1 MWEAIAR
8 FVLKNKLVLLI
19 ALLIIT
25 AFMGWHASKVQMSYD
40 FSRAI
45 PTDNAKYISYQNFRR
60 QFGEDGNMMVIG
72 LQTTQ
77 LFNEKTFGSFQLL
90 NNQIKNITG
99 VENVLSIPSAITL
112 KKDSV
117 TEKLKAENIFT
128 YKSAAESGELKFDNL
143 DSSRNVF
150 FSLPFY
156 RGVLYNAQ
164 TNTYLVA
171 VRINK
176 DILNSKNR
184 SGVVNQVINVAENF
198 GKAHSIEMHY
208 SGLPLIRTQIAD
220 KIKREMKWFL
230 IGSVLLLAVI
240 LLFFFRSVSV
250 MLLSITVVLIGV
262 VWSMGTLHLMGYKI
276 TLLTV
281 LIPTLIVIIG
291 IPNCIYFLNKY
302 HIAYN
307 ESRNKES
314 ALVNMIS
321 KMGIVTLFCNIAAA
335 IGFAVFALTKS
346 DILKEFG
353 AVAGINIIALFFI
366 SFILIPAILSY
377 LPAPKERHTKYLDNK
392 WLLALLDK
400 LEVWTLNH
408 RKLIYAVTIVV
419 VAIAIAGIFRLHSVG
434 FIVDDL
440 PKTDPIYTDLKFF
453 EKNFKGVM
461 PLEII
466 VDTKQKN
473 GLRKNSLQIF
483 TSIDSLSQYIASQ
496 PEMGRPLSIVEGLKF
511 AKQAY
516 YDGDSSNYSVP
527 NEFEKSFLAPYLST
541 KADSSAPANNF
552 TKLISSFMDS
562 SKQKAR
568 ISVNM
573 ADVGSKR
580 LPELLQQIQT
590 KANRYFDTTKYHVEL
605 TGASVTFLEGTSFII
620 KGLKDSIIWAFAL
633 ISLCMLYL
641 FRSFRIL
648 FCSLIPNIIPL
659 IITAGIMGWAGVP
672 LKPST
677 VLVFSV
683 ALGIAIDITIRFLVN
698 YKQGQ
703 KGNAQ
708 QQKQLVIDT
717 IHTTG
722 ISIIYTSL
730 VLIAGFIIFC
740 FSGFGGTQALGW
752 LTSLTL
758 IAATFTNLIL
768 LPALLITSIRNK
780 KTSGG

>member
-19 ALLIIT
+19 ALFLVT
-25 AFMGWHASKVQMSYD
+25 AFMGWHASKVQLSYE

-45 PTDNAKYISYQNFRR
+45 PTDNAKYISYQNFRK

-72 LQTTQ
+72 FQSTT
-77 LFNEKTFGSFQLL
+77 LFSDSVFGDFISL
-90 NNQIKNITG
+90 NNQIKSIQG

-112 KKDSV
+112 KKDSL
-117 TEKLKAENIFT
+117 TQKLKAENIFKASAGAE
-128 YKSAAESGELKFDNL
+128 KSLLNVNNT
-143 DSSRNVF
+143 DSAKNIF

-156 RGVLYNAQ
+156 KGVLYNTA
-164 TNTYLVA
+164 TNAYLLA

-176 DILNSKNR
+176 DVLNSKNR
-184 SGVVNQVINVAENF
+184 SGVVNLVVNAANRF
-198 GKAHSIEMHY
+198 GREHGFEMHY

-220 KIKREMKWFL
+220 KIKKEMNWFL
-230 IGSVLLLAVI
+230 IGSVVLLSVI
-240 LLFFFRSVSV
+240 LLFFFRSVSI
-250 MLLSITVVLIGV
+250 MLLSISVVLIGV
-262 VWSMGTLHLMGYKI
+262 IWSMGTLHLMEYKI

-307 ESRNKES
+307 ETGNKEM

-321 KMGIVTLFCNIAAA
+321 KMGVVTLFCNIAAA

-353 AVAGINIIALFFI
+353 EVAGINIIALFLI
-366 SFILIPAILSY
+366 SFILIPAVLSY
-377 LPAPKERHTKYLDNK
+377 LPAPRTRHTRYLDNK
-392 WLLALLDK
+392 WLIAVLDK
-400 LEVWTLNH
+400 LEVWALNH
-408 RKLIYAVTIVV
+408 RTIIYGTTVV
-419 VAIAIAGIFRLHSVG
+419 ILAFSVAGMFRLHSVG
-434 FIVDDL
+434 YIVDDL
-440 PKTDPIYTDLKFF
+440 PKTDPIYRDLKFF

-473 GLRKNSLQIF
+473 GLRKNPLRIF
-483 TSIDSLSQYIASQ
+483 TAIDSLSQYIAAQ
-496 PEMGRPLSIVEGLKF
+496 PEMGRPLSVVEGLKF

-516 YDGDSSNYSVP
+516 YDGDSSNYAVP
-527 NEFEKSFLAPYLST
+527 NDFELSFLAPYLST
-541 KADSSAPANNF
+541 KSDSSATASNF
-552 TKLISSFMDS
+552 TKLVSSFMDS

-580 LPELLQQIQT
+580 LPELLQQIQLKT
-590 KANRYFDTTKYHVEL
+590 HQYFDTAQYHVEL
-605 TGASVTFLEGTSFII
+605 TGASVTFLEGSSFII
-620 KGLKDSIIWAFAL
+620 KGLKDSIVWAFAL
-633 ISLCMLYL
+633 IALCMLYL

-659 IITAGIMGWAGVP
+659 VITAGIMGWAGVP

-698 YKQGQ
+698 YKQEQ
-703 KGNAQ
+703 KGNEL
-708 QQKQLVIDT
+708 QQKQLVVDT

-722 ISIIYTSL
+722 ISIIYTSM

-758 IAATFTNLIL
+758 IVATFTNLIL
-768 LPALLITSIRNK
+768 LPALLITSLGK
-780 KTSGG
+780 GK